1 MQNGSSLNAKPWWK
15 SRLIRL
21 MAIALLGTWSS
32 YFMGQSTCMVSIGTS
47 MAAIAAIL
55 LRFEDLNKLP
65 PKD

>member
-1 MQNGSSLNAKPWWK
+1 MQNGSNLKPWWQ

-32 YFMGQSTCMVSIGTS
+32 YFMGQSTCMVSLGTS

-65 PKD
+65 PKQE

>member
-1 MQNGSSLNAKPWWK
+1 MQNGSSLKPWWQ

-32 YFMGQSTCMVSIGTS
+32 YFMGQSTCMVSLGTS

-65 PKD
+65 PKQE

>member
-1 MQNGSSLNAKPWWK
+1 MQNGSNPKPWWQ

-32 YFMGQSTCMVSIGTS
+32 YFLGQSTLMVSIGSS

-65 PKD
+65 PQKD